1 MTEIEPWR
9 YCANC
14 DKQYC
19 YHVDAKCP
27 FEASNFK
34 KKEGFFALTTPG
46 IGIVNRASISKLF
59 FDISTVNLPAADP
72 SK

>member
-1 MTEIEPWR
+1 MIEPWR

-19 YHVDAKCP
+19 YHVDEKCP

-34 KKEGFFALTTPG
+34 LRKGIYTFTEPG
-46 IGIVNRASISKLF
+46 IGIVNTIAVRKIDF
-59 FDISTVNLPAADP
+59 FEVSHVNTPADP